1 MLEPTFQEHPS
12 GVATMSP
19 DLSRAKNY
27 FQWIVSEIEPYLGKH
42 ILDIG
47 AGYGIHLEYILPHH
61 PHLAAIDL
69 SFGSVQSLREKFCAY
84 SNFKARQGDFELASD
99 LESLVNSR
107 FDTILCL
114 NVLEHLR
121 NDGSTLKRMHE
132 ILRKQRGVVL
142 LMVPAHQWLYGS
154 MDRQAGHFRRYTSTS
169 LGCKLEEAG
178 FEILRMYHFNTFGV
192 LPWFIN
198 NRILKKELDGSGVGL
213 QIKIFDTYIVPV
225 IRRLETRIKFPVGQ
239 SIITVARVKHD

>member
-1 MLEPTFQEHPS
+1 
-12 GVATMSP
+12 MSP

-47 AGYGIHLEYILPHH
+47 SGHGIHLEYILPHH
-61 PHLAAIDL
+61 PHLSAIDL
-69 SFGSVQSLREKFCAY
+69 SFGSVQGLRQKFCAY
-84 SNFKARQGDFELASD
+84 PNFEARQADFELASD
-99 LESLVNSR
+99 LESLVNRR
-107 FDTILCL
+107 FDTIICL
-114 NVLEHLR
+114 NVLEHFQ
-121 NDGSTLKRMHE
+121 NDMSTLKRIHE
-132 ILRKQRGVVL
+132 ILRQQRGVVL

-169 LGCKLEEAG
+169 LRSKLEQAG
-178 FEILRMYHFNTFGV
+178 FEILRMFHFNSFGV
-192 LPWFIN
+192 LPWFVN
-198 NRILKKELDGSGVGL
+198 NRILKKELNGGGVGL

>member
-1 MLEPTFQEHPS
+1 MFKPSFEERPS
-12 GVATMSP
+12 GGATMSP
-19 DLSRAKNY
+19 DLWRAKKY

-47 AGYGIHLEYILPHH
+47 SGYGVHLEYILPYH
-61 PHLAAIDL
+61 PHLTAIDL
-69 SFGSVQSLREKFCAY
+69 SFETVQALREKFCVY
-84 SNFKARQGDFELASD
+84 PDFEARQADVEQASD
-99 LESLVNSR
+99 LEALVNR
-107 FDTILCL
+107 RYDTILCL

-121 NDGSTLKRMHE
+121 NDSSALKRIHK
-132 ILRKQRGVVL
+132 ILREQRGVVL

-169 LGCKLEEAG
+169 LRRELEQAG
-178 FEILRMYHFNTFGV
+178 FETLRMVHFNTFGV

-213 QIKIFDTYIVPV
+213 QIKIFDTYVVPV
-225 IRRLETRIKFPVGQ
+225 IRRLETMVKFPVGQ